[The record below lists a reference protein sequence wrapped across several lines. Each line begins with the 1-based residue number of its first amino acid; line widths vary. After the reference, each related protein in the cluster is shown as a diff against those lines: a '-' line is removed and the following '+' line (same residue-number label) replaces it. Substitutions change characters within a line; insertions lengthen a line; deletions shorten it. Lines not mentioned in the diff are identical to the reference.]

1 VESLYFELDFL
12 QAYGL
17 KAKLNV
23 YSNDKIMGIL
33 LNRWILP
40 IDADDLESVCV
51 QPAKR
56 S

>member
-1 VESLYFELDFL
+1 
-12 QAYGL
+12 
-17 KAKLNV
+17 
-23 YSNDKIMGIL
+23 MGIL

-56 S
+56 SW